1 LRSLD
6 VAIVGAGAAGIG
18 MALALAKV
26 PGLRTGVLEAGR
38 VGETFR
44 RWPAQTRLITPSF
57 HSTPFGL
64 ADLNAV
70 NEASSPALHAG
81 VEHLSGAQYA
91 DYLAFLTQA
100 HALPVVENCRVENVK
115 PVAANTTEETP
126 AGFILTTGQSANL
139 VLQDEVKRGSVHL
152 EPEAPLTGGGEAPSV
167 RSEFFTTR
175 HGQLH
180 ARFLIWACGEYQFPD
195 LTPFPGAG
203 YCPHYAQVATWAD
216 FRGSH
221 YTVIGGFESG
231 ADAAVQLTRLGRKVR
246 LLVRKT
252 SWDPKGVYDPS
263 LALSPYT
270 RGRLYDAVDTGRL
283 EIVFGVD
290 VMAVT
295 KNPNPPNAKK
305 RWRIHAADGRFWDD
319 VHPPILGT
327 GFVKGGGAR
336 QIASLW
342 DWDDDGRLLL
352 SDLDESTRAPGLF
365 LVGPQVRQGTPDA
378 PRIYCFIYK
387 FRQRFAFIA
396 ERIAER
402 LELDARAL
410 RVGDGAWGPFGNSD
424 CCEGCQC

>member
-1 LRSLD
+1 MPSRPSPESPLRSLD

-18 MALALAKV
+18 MALALSKLPDV
-26 PGLRTGVLEAGR
+26 RIGVLEAGR
-38 VGETFR
+38 VGESFR

-70 NEASSPALHAG
+70 NEASSPALYAG

-91 DYLAFLTQA
+91 DYLAFLAQA
-100 HALPVVENCRVENVK
+100 HALPVVENCRVENVD
-115 PVAANTTEETP
+115 VAP
-126 AGFILTTGQSANL
+126 QGGFILTT
-139 VLQDEVKRGSVHL
+139 
-152 EPEAPLTGGGEAPSV
+152 
-167 RSEFFTTR
+167 R
-175 HGQLH
+175 HGPLH
-180 ARFLIWACGEYQFPD
+180 ARFLIWASGEYQFPD
-195 LTPFPGAG
+195 LTPFPGAEH
-203 YCPHYAQVATWAD
+203 CPHYAQVVTWAD
-216 FRGSH
+216 FRGQH

-231 ADAAVQLTRLGRKVR
+231 ADAAVQLVKLGRKVR

-295 KNPNPPNAKK
+295 QNQNAKK

-319 VHPPILGT
+319 AHPPILGT
-327 GFVKGGGAR
+327 GFLKGGGAR
-336 QIASLW
+336 QITDLW
-342 DWDDDGRLLL
+342 DWDDDGRLIL
-352 SDLDESTRAPGLF
+352 SDLDESTRTPGLF

-402 LELDARAL
+402 LDIDARAL